1 MLALAGESVEVVI
14 YCLTALWFLL
24 GLTRHVVKEQEKLSL
39 LITMTGVQNRSME
52 TSKKRNANPEERE
65 LACST
70 WVLL

>member
-1 MLALAGESVEVVI
+1 MEVVI

-39 LITMTGVQNRSME
+39 LITMTGVQNRSLEM
-52 TSKKRNANPEERE
+52 SKKRNANPEERE
-65 LACST
+65 LAHST